1 MKELLKKLHACKEAR
16 EWAGDKTWEE
26 IYTTCHRGDW
36 LLWLFARANPEDK
49 LQLIL
54 AAAHCVNT
62 VRNLMRDE
70 RSRKA
75 IDIAIR
81 YGEGNAT
88 DGELADA
95 AYAAYEAYEASAAD
109 AADAA
114 AYAAYAASAAD
125 AAYAAADAA
134 AYAAAYAADAAKKKN
149 QKLTADIVRK
159 YLPIEIWNIERGEK

>member
-109 AADAA
+109 AA
-114 AYAAYAASAAD
+114 YAAAASAAN
-125 AAYAAADAA
+125 AADI
-134 AYAAAYAADAAKKKN
+134 AADIAREQN
-149 QKLTADIVRK
+149 QKQTADICRK
-159 YLPIEIWNIERGEK
+159 YLPIEIWNIERGRK

>member
-95 AYAAYEAYEASAAD
+95 ADAASAAYEAYEAYAAYAAD

-114 AYAAYAASAAD
+114 AYAAD
-125 AAYAAADAA
+125 
-134 AYAAAYAADAAKKKN
+134 AADAAKKKN

>member
-54 AAAHCVNT
+54 AAAHCANT

-95 AYAAYEAYEASAAD
+95 AYE
-109 AADAA
+109 
-114 AYAAYAASAAD
+114 AYAAYE
-125 AAYAAADAA
+125 
-134 AYAAAYAADAAKKKN
+134 ADAAKKKN

>member
-36 LLWLFARANPEDK
+36 LLWLFARTNPEDK

-95 AYAAYEAYEASAAD
+95 ADAASAAYEAYEAYVAYAAD

-114 AYAAYAASAAD
+114 AD
-125 AAYAAADAA
+125 
-134 AYAAAYAADAAKKKN
+134 AAAYAADAAKKKN
-149 QKLTADIVRK
+149 QKQTADICRK

>member
-95 AYAAYEAYEASAAD
+95 A
-109 AADAA
+109 
-114 AYAAYAASAAD
+114 AYAAY
-125 AAYAAADAA
+125 
-134 AYAAAYAADAAKKKN
+134 AAKKKN

>member
-95 AYAAYEAYEASAAD
+95 AD
-109 AADAA
+109 AA
-114 AYAAYAASAAD
+114 S
-125 AAYAAADAA
+125 AAYAAAD
-134 AYAAAYAADAAKKKN
+134 AAAYAADAAKKKN

>member
-95 AYAAYEAYEASAAD
+95 AYEAYEAYEASAAD

-114 AYAAYAASAAD
+114 AYAADAAY